1 MKPYSFKKIL
11 NKGRF
16 KKYYFSLDKNLQS
29 LIKDNVNSYAYKY
42 KDLCYKKNEEYLVN
56 VYFVL
61 GAYDTLVSSGIPSY
75 KAIDILTN
83 AMHDY
88 LKRYVNF
95 YSKLFKNDF
104 IYKILKKAILKKMM
118 GFNRVGWKISSS
130 KKNKDDIYFEV
141 HKCLVHDILKRENKL
156 ELGKM
161 FCNAD
166 LILYMHLQ
174 RTEFKRS
181 KTLIKGGDMCDM
193 HFVRYKKGEVINRY
207 PSI

>member
-75 KAIDILTN
+75 KA
-83 AMHDY
+83 Y
-88 LKRYVNF
+88 
-95 YSKLFKNDF
+95 
-104 IYKILKKAILKKMM
+104 
-118 GFNRVGWKISSS
+118 
-130 KKNKDDIYFEV
+130 
-141 HKCLVHDILKRENKL
+141 
-156 ELGKM
+156 
-161 FCNAD
+161 
-166 LILYMHLQ
+166 
-174 RTEFKRS
+174 
-181 KTLIKGGDMCDM
+181 
-193 HFVRYKKGEVINRY
+193 
-207 PSI
+207 